1 MNRQSKRFNSS
12 KWAERLVPVLLAIIV
27 LGLVVTLAII
37 LLAVLRLT
45 PSF

>member
-1 MNRQSKRFNSS
+1 MNRQSKRFNPS
-12 KWAERLVPVLLAIIV
+12 KWAQRLVPVLLILIV

-37 LLAVLRLT
+37 LLAVFHLT